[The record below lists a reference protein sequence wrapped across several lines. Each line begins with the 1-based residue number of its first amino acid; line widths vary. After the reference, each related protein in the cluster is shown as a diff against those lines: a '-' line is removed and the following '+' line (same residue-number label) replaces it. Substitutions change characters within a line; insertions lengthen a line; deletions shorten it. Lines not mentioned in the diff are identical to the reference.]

1 MEAQRGGDPWYTPC
15 TCSCNKLFKF
25 MTGFPFP
32 AYTACRLKSTQ
43 NSTKVMVGVGD
54 RRLCG
59 TAIAGAWEF
68 LYIIKLSHASHIF
81 YCHGAQRFHWH
92 VLTRIRP
99 SFLEFTRFDLYML
112 LHRCQYNNARYF
124 NNGQD
129 TQSKCTS
136 DPQGRLPRR
145 G

>member
-1 MEAQRGGDPWYTPC
+1 
-15 TCSCNKLFKF
+15 
-25 MTGFPFP
+25 
-32 AYTACRLKSTQ
+32 
-43 NSTKVMVGVGD
+43 MVGVGD
-54 RRLCG
+54 RDGCVAQPLPERG
-59 TAIAGAWEF
+59 NFYT
-68 LYIIKLSHASHIF
+68 IIKLSHASHIF

-136 DPQGRLPRR
+136 DPQGRLRRR